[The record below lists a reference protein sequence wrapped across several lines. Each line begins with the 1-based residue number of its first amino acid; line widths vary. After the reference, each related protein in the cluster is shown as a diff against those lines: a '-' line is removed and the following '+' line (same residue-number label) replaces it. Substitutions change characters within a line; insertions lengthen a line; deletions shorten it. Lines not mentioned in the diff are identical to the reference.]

1 MKFLINISDTLEIDA
16 LKKKKKIEQSMKN
29 VIYKNV
35 KKKKHGI
42 INYATT
48 KPHTKDKSKL
58 S

>member
-35 KKKKHGI
+35 KKKHGI